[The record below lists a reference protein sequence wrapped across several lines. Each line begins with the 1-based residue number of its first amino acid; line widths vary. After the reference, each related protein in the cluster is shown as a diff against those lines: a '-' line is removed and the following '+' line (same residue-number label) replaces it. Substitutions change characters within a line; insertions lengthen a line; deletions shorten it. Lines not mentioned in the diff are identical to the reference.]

1 MIRTYEGHYS
11 YSEPIISNWDS
22 NSIGVYYCGA
32 ILENGNLKPFY
43 IGKGTGE
50 GGMRSRLLDHL
61 TKDNWFDVTHFG
73 FQRCDTVRET
83 ELFEMEKIKLYQ
95 PKYNIQGK

>member
-1 MIRTYEGHYS
+1 MIQEYKGHYT
-11 YSEPIISNWDS
+11 YSEPVIKDWEDS
-22 NSIGVYYCGA
+22 SIGVYYCGTVV
-32 ILENGNLKPFY
+32 ENKLMPLY

-61 TKDNWFDVTHFG
+61 RGDNWPDITHFG

-83 ELFEMEKIKLYQ
+83 DLFEVQEIELHK
-95 PKYNIQGK
+95 PKYNTQHA